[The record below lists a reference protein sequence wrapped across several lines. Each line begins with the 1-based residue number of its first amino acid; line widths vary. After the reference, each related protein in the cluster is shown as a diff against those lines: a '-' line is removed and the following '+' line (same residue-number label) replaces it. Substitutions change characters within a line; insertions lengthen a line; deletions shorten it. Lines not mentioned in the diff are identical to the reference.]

1 LNLRLL
7 TSFCAKKPFIVIVSW
22 IILIGISGYLS
33 TNYLDSALS
42 GGEGATID
50 TETKLA
56 QKLKSQKSDLLDKQN
71 GIDDKSQIGSGSDSL
86 LVVSSE
92 KFLYPSEEYLSSL
105 NGFFSKVQNEIDKA
119 GLNQN
124 VGKLENYQINPS
136 EDRTTIMVSTPFVQ
150 GNLVPP
156 LVHLLDDYS
165 DDNFQYYFIGS
176 ESVQYAFQELAEQDL
191 VTGETIGISVA
202 IIILAL
208 VFGAVTAALI
218 PVVLAVASI
227 FVAIGLVAILGQAV
241 DLNDFVPN
249 IMTMMGLAVGIDYCL
264 FILSRYKEE
273 RQKGFDKHDSI
284 VNSGSTAGKA
294 VMFSG
299 LTVVFALVGMFIIPE
314 KTFHALGVG
323 AILVVFV
330 AVMAGITLLPSILG
344 ILGDKVNSF
353 KVPKI
358 AALILY
364 SVGFLYIAIT
374 QELGPDLLIV
384 SGIVML
390 FIVFLSILKNRG
402 ISIKFLTPKDDKST
416 DEGGFWNTITL
427 AVMAKPLTSMALA
440 FVFLASLSYF
450 YFDLEKGTS
459 GLSALPEDEPMRV
472 GFEILNDKY
481 GFGLD
486 APANIVID
494 ADVSSPE
501 ISKAIN
507 LLEQQMIDDDSFLEP
522 EVQIEPT
529 VNFAELTSLIP
540 GDPQNQPALLAI
552 DRLRNTIIP
561 SAFEGIPTSSYEIY
575 VGGISAE
582 VVDSVKMTDDY
593 FPFVLAIV
601 LFLSLILLLFAF
613 RSITISIA
621 SIIMNLLSVGASYG
635 LLVLVFQKGFLID
648 LIGFQQ
654 VDQLEFWLPLFMF
667 SILFGLSMDYHVFML
682 SRIKENFD
690 ETNSTDNSVAFGLR
704 KTASIITGAALIMV
718 AVFGGFALGD
728 ITFFQSMGFGLGAAV
743 LIDATIV
750 RSILV
755 PSVMKILG
763 KKAWYLPSWLNWL
776 PNISIEGN
784 ENNSS

>member
-1 LNLRLL
+1 MNLRLL

-105 NGFFSKVQNEIDKA
+105 NGFFSKVQNEIDKE